1 MGSVP
6 TRAFYTNLA
15 TPTERAYHGAR
26 TEKEM
31 SDKIPMTSESMY
43 KLIDSMAHEV
53 IKHGENEAKLINNP
67 LLTDEEVFTIMKTN
81 TFLTAYAVLLLKVVE
96 KENPKFAETILNI
109 WMTSPVSDLVKV
121 AFAEEIEEAID
132 TIAKG
137 IEKLEDIANEGN

>member
-6 TRAFYTNLA
+6 TGAFHPNPT

-31 SDKIPMTSESMY
+31 NDKIPMTSESMY
-43 KLIDSMAHEV
+43 KLIDAMANEV
-53 IKHGENEAKLINNP
+53 IKHGEDEAKLIGNP
-67 LLTDEEVFTIMKTN
+67 LLTDDEIVTIMKTN
-81 TFLTAYAVLLLKVVE
+81 TFLTAFAVLLLKVVE
-96 KENPKFAETILNI
+96 KDNPKFAETILNI
-109 WMTSPVSDLVKV
+109 WMSSPVSDLVKI

-137 IEKLEDIANEGN
+137 IDKLEDIANEGN

>member
-6 TRAFYTNLA
+6 TGAFHPNPA
-15 TPTERAYHGAR
+15 TPTKRAYHGAR

-67 LLTDEEVFTIMKTN
+67 MLTDEEVFTVMKTN

-109 WMTSPVSDLVKV
+109 WMTSPISDLVKV
-121 AFAEEIEEAID
+121 AFAEEIEEVIE

>member
-6 TRAFYTNLA
+6 VGAFHPNPA
-15 TPTERAYHGAR
+15 TPTKRAHHGAR

-31 SDKIPMTSESMY
+31 NDKIPMTSESMY

-53 IKHGENEAKLINNP
+53 IKHGEEESKLIGNP
-67 LLTDEEVFTIMKTN
+67 LLTDDEVVTVMKTN
-81 TFLTAYAVLLLKVVE
+81 TFLTAFAVLLLNVVE

-109 WMTSPVSDLVKV
+109 WMSSPVSDLVKI

-137 IEKLEDIANEGN
+137 IDKLEDIANEGN

>member
-6 TRAFYTNLA
+6 TRTFHPNPA

-43 KLIDSMAHEV
+43 KLLDSMAHEV

-67 LLTDEEVFTIMKTN
+67 LLTDDEVVTVMKTN
-81 TFLTAYAVLLLKVVE
+81 TFLTAYAVLLLKVIE
-96 KENPKFAETILNI
+96 KENPEFAETILNI

-121 AFAEEIEEAID
+121 AFVEEIEEAID